1 MTEIQGSPV
10 SGRHDAGL
18 LLEDLACMCGT
29 LSEIMTAWRR
39 VMPWRPELPIGC
51 LTALQDTA
59 RQLAADIAA
68 ADSAA
73 AVGAG
78 RHPDPSVAAR
88 FSTLKEAIAAARA
101 TTLAP
106 GTAEIG
112 DRGLWE
118 LLGAAMQRAETQL
131 ADPPD
136 RASPSTADVC
146 IRSPVLPS
154 S

>member
-1 MTEIQGSPV
+1 MTEIQGPPV
-10 SGRHDAGL
+10 ACRHDARL
-18 LLEDLACMCGT
+18 LQEDLACICGT

-39 VMPWRPELPIGC
+39 VMPWRPELPIGG

-68 ADSAA
+68 AGGAA
-73 AVGAG
+73 
-78 RHPDPSVAAR
+78 RHPDPSVATR
-88 FSTLKEAIAAARA
+88 FSALKEAIAAARA

-106 GTAEIG
+106 GAAEIG

-131 ADPPD
+131 ADPPN

>member
-1 MTEIQGSPV
+1 MTEIQGPPV
-10 SGRHDAGL
+10 PCRHDAGL

-39 VMPWRPELPIGC
+39 VMPWRPELPIGG

-59 RQLAADIAA
+59 RQLAADI
-68 ADSAA
+68 AA

-88 FSTLKEAIAAARA
+88 FSMLKEAIAAARA

-106 GTAEIG
+106 GIAEIG

-118 LLGAAMQRAETQL
+118 LLGAAIQRAETQP
-131 ADPPD
+131 ADPPN
-136 RASPSTADVC
+136 RAFPSTADVC
-146 IRSPVLPS
+146 IRPSVLPS